1 MGSRKKHKLDRNA
14 KKQTVGNK
22 KKKSSNKDESA
33 PSMINKKHKIDDQ
46 KPGKQPRAHPRTI
59 KLIDHTTGEVAA
71 EQIQTIHEAESAR
84 KLRPKGAL
92 GKGLVDQD
100 RIRPG
105 GSSKQRRV
113 CPVRKPRV
121 QKNTTDACIADE
133 KTKPWIKNY
142 HGTLIQLGPDQK
154 ESKFFSDFLISDD
167 SKEYSGWFIPSDNF
181 YSIICKAN
189 EHFLPI
195 QKGPLLTIKIL
206 DSLPS
211 DMQLSSSAQNSI
223 TVKVANIVEEPYL
236 INFPDGVKGIGNK
249 WLLPENNDYIS
260 ARKNYLNTKLSM
272 DDSAVDDLLSMSYL
286 KLFQEKTMNEAIRF
300 KMQQYLDNFSTKLS
314 PELLDEFFK
323 IIILSA
329 RTKQLS
335 LHDMLSSMVK
345 TTLFLRNEFDMINK
359 NLITK
364 IHNGI
369 IKPKQ
374 ILDMSQEELL
384 PELYYNPELDIQ
396 IKRDE
401 LYKKIS
407 KLVDEVVRN
416 LAINILLYKMNI
428 DRSKFWTQN
437 RNLKQTQDD
446 PYPFSIE
453 SNALV
458 INDIVPLQNLCTTKQ
473 MQETGKQI
481 TLEDI
486 DDLGGVIF
494 YKDQNGQLYCF
505 TLSDIKKIIDNNT
518 AINPLSGL
526 PFSKSFQLVIKKLNL
541 ERVGGAGY
549 VHPWHPSTLMTG
561 EIFGD
566 SSDDDDYSGD
576 IYQTDARDD
585 VSVVYPPFIGAY
597 VSLTALTSVEGQKL
611 NGVTGTIAAF
621 DVEKQRWSIKLDQG
635 GTKKV
640 KAGNLHVIPTPPAVD
655 PNTLKP
661 IENNTLMSLKY
672 GVGVDGNVLTAPLSA
687 PDMNT
692 GHIGSLRSGKPGS
705 TELVDPGFIDYIE
718 KLITTMQLT
727 GHQFNFEAI
736 EQDAKDA
743 AKTQYCFG
751 CSKRLSDDSK
761 WSSTVNLNKKNGG
774 FEKNTFHIKCLYN
787 TSFKV

>member
-1 MGSRKKHKLDRNA
+1 MGLRKKHKLDNEIKHA

-22 KKKSSNKDESA
+22 KRQHKKDSADSNESSIA
-33 PSMINKKHKIDDQ
+33 TPKKYKADDPA
-46 KPGKQPRAHPRTI
+46 KPGKQSRAPPRTT
-59 KLIDHTTGEVAA
+59 KLIDPITGDVV
-71 EQIQTIHEAESAR
+71 QTFHDVGG
-84 KLRPKGAL
+84 KGAL
-92 GKGLVDQD
+92 GKNID
-100 RIRPG
+100 RLRPAEH
-105 GSSKQRRV
+105 SKLRRV

-121 QKNTTDACIADE
+121 QQNTTDMCIADE

-142 HGTLIQLGPDQK
+142 YGTLIQLGPDQK
-154 ESKFFSDFLISDD
+154 ESKLFTDFLITDE
-167 SKEYSGWFIPSDNF
+167 SKEYQGWFVPSANF

-211 DMQLSSSAQNSI
+211 DMQLSSVEQASI

-236 INFPDGVKGIGNK
+236 INFPQGVKGADNK

-260 ARKNYLNTKLSM
+260 ARKNYLNTKLST
-272 DDSAVDDLLSMSYL
+272 DDSAVDDLLSMSYS

-300 KMQQYLDNFSTKLS
+300 KTQQYLDNFSTKLDADQ
-314 PELLDEFFK
+314 LDELFK
-323 IIILSA
+323 ITVQDA
-329 RTKQLS
+329 RSKQLS
-335 LHDMLSSMVK
+335 LNDTLTNLVK
-345 TTLFLRNEFDMINK
+345 TTLFLRNEFDIINK

-364 IHNGI
+364 IRNGI
-369 IKPKQ
+369 IKTKQ
-374 ILDMSQEELL
+374 ILNTSQEELL
-384 PELYYNPELDIQ
+384 PELYNNPELDIQ

-401 LYKKIS
+401 LYKKIG

-446 PYPFSIE
+446 LYPFSIE

-473 MQETGKQI
+473 MQENGKQI

-494 YKDQNGQLYCF
+494 YKDPDGQLYCF
-505 TLSDIKKIIDNNT
+505 TLLNIKKILDYDT
-518 AINPLSGL
+518 TINPLSGK
-526 PFSKSFQLVIKKLNL
+526 PFTENFQTMIKKLNL
-541 ERVGGAGY
+541 DRVGGGGY
-549 VHPWHPSTLMTG
+549 THPWHPSSQIAG

-566 SSDDDDYSGD
+566 ASDDEYGTSDSDTADEERD
-576 IYQTDARDD
+576 IY
-585 VSVVYPPFIGAY
+585 YPPFIGAD
-597 VSLTALTSVEGQKL
+597 VSLINLMSVDGQKL
-611 NGVTGTIAAF
+611 NGSVGKINTY
-621 DVEKQRWSIKLDQG
+621 DVEKKRWSIKLDGG

-640 KAGNLHVIPTPPAVD
+640 KTENLLVIPAPQTID
-655 PNTLKP
+655 QDTHEP
-661 IENNTLMSLKY
+661 IENNTSMSLTY
-672 GVGVDGNVLTAPLSA
+672 GVGADGNVLIAPPNSVKTSTGGLSG
-687 PDMNT
+687 PD
-692 GHIGSLRSGKPGS
+692 S
-705 TELVDPGFIDYIE
+705 TETIDQNFIDYIE
-718 KLITTMQLT
+718 KLITTMRET

-736 EQDAKDA
+736 EEDAKEA
-743 AKTQYCFG
+743 VKTQYCFG

-761 WSSTVNLNKKNGG
+761 WSSTVLLNKKNGG

-787 TSFKV
+787 TSFKI